1 MEYVTTIDLPEDFAL
16 DQPLSPFLLAALE
29 LLDPESETYA
39 LDVISMVESTLD
51 DPRQVLRAQ
60 ERKARDAA
68 IASMKADGIEYEE
81 RMERL
86 EEVTYPK
93 PLEELLDA
101 AYERYC
107 QDVPWARD
115 FELSPKSVLRD
126 MIETVSDFKGVRR
139 GATASP
145 VPRARFLRYLS
156 DAYRVLARTVPADR
170 LDDRLRDVIAWLGYL
185 VRTVDSSLVDEWN
198 SAGQA
203 PAIAVPSMEE
213 AVVQDRHGLTV
224 MVKTRCSSVC
234 AWLPRTQLV
243 NELKQYKP
251 AIVRGNASEIIA
263 LAGLWGL
270 EGEAADLSRVRG
282 VDTTDTVD
290 AARDAAVALA
300 RYTGGAVVVSGE
312 VDLITDGT
320 TVAKSHGGSP
330 LMSKIT
336 GCGCSQGGVLA
347 VYACAADPFTA
358 AVCGTAVYN
367 VAGTRAAAVADAPAS
382 FKVAFIDELYRA
394 TAQDIADNRLELEE
408 A

>member
-1 MEYVTTIDLPEDFAL
+1 MIDSEQLKQNVVKAVDEIRATNPMAGSITNTVTIDFVANAQLAVGGSAAMVYLPDEGEAL
-16 DQPLSPFLLAALE
+16 VAGGGAIYLNMGTLFPIYEQTIPRAAKAAHDAGKPWV
-29 LLDPESETYA
+29 LDPVG
-39 LDVISMVESTLD
+39 L
-51 DPRQVLRAQ
+51 
-60 ERKARDAA
+60 
-68 IASMKADGIEYEE
+68 GI
-81 RMERL
+81 
-86 EEVTYPK
+86 
-93 PLEELLDA
+93 
-101 AYERYC
+101 
-107 QDVPWARD
+107 
-115 FELSPKSVLRD
+115 
-126 MIETVSDFKGVRR
+126 G
-139 GATASP
+139 
-145 VPRARFLRYLS
+145 
-156 DAYRVLARTVPADR
+156 
-170 LDDRLRDVIAWLGYL
+170 
-185 VRTVDSSLVDEWN
+185 SL
-198 SAGQA
+198 
-203 PAIAVPSMEE
+203 
-213 AVVQDRHGLTV
+213 
-224 MVKTRCSSVC
+224 
-234 AWLPRTQLV
+234 RTQLV

-270 EGEAADLSRVRG
+270 EGEAA
-282 VDTTDTVD
+282 DTVD

>member
-1 MEYVTTIDLPEDFAL
+1 MIDSEQLKQHMVKAVEEIRATNPMAGSITNTVTIDFVANAQLAVGGSAAMVYLPDEGEAL
-16 DQPLSPFLLAALE
+16 VAGGGAIYLNMGTLFPIYEQTIPRAAKAAHDAGKPWV
-29 LLDPESETYA
+29 LDPVG
-39 LDVISMVESTLD
+39 L
-51 DPRQVLRAQ
+51 
-60 ERKARDAA
+60 
-68 IASMKADGIEYEE
+68 GI
-81 RMERL
+81 
-86 EEVTYPK
+86 
-93 PLEELLDA
+93 
-101 AYERYC
+101 
-107 QDVPWARD
+107 
-115 FELSPKSVLRD
+115 
-126 MIETVSDFKGVRR
+126 G
-139 GATASP
+139 
-145 VPRARFLRYLS
+145 
-156 DAYRVLARTVPADR
+156 
-170 LDDRLRDVIAWLGYL
+170 
-185 VRTVDSSLVDEWN
+185 SL
-198 SAGQA
+198 
-203 PAIAVPSMEE
+203 
-213 AVVQDRHGLTV
+213 
-224 MVKTRCSSVC
+224 
-234 AWLPRTQLV
+234 RTQLV

-347 VYACAADPFTA
+347 VYACATDPFTA
-358 AVCGTAVYN
+358 AICGTAVYN

-394 TAQDIADNRLELEE
+394 TAQDIADNQLELEE
-408 A
+408 AYAMSEPATAAGMNTLVAVAIAPCGTGDELSAEVAEVVRVIRESGLPNRTTSMFTEIEGDWDEVMQVVRDATFVLASKGIRTEVVLKADIRPGFTDTMTGKLERMKAQIKKQEEAR